1 MFSVSLN
8 FQNKNQKQPLFPKQ
22 SSGSL
27 REVNTSSPHIFLD
40 FPPANWRW
48 YLLLLNLPH
57 STCLARMLYTCSVS
71 ARIHQ
76 SIWQLTYCLIPGW
89 KGNAGH
95 LGSVFKWCD
104 SSCGKPRERQALAAL
119 LASGKEE
126 WGEQKGDVFI
136 YPEATVWLICQR
148 THCELTFLTL

>member
-8 FQNKNQKQPLFPKQ
+8 FQNKNQKQPLFPTQ
-22 SSGSL
+22 SLGSL

-76 SIWQLTYCLIPGW
+76 SIWQLTYCSSQDGRGMLVTWALFSSGVTAAVGSPEKDRFLLLFLLVG
-89 KGNAGH
+89 KKSEGNRREMF
-95 LGSVFKWCD
+95 LYTQKLRFD
-104 SSCGKPRERQALAAL
+104 SSAKKR
-119 LASGKEE
+119 
-126 WGEQKGDVFI
+126 
-136 YPEATVWLICQR
+136 TVN
-148 THCELTFLTL
+148 